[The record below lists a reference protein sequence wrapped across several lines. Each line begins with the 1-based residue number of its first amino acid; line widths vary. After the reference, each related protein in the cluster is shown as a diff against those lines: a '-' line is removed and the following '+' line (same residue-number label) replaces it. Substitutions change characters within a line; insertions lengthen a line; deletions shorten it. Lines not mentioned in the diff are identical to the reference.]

1 MFSLVVSA
9 SAIYLMR
16 AFVLL
21 IYCISFFACIFKKD
35 FIWFRIQC
43 LFFEKLDSMFN

>member
-16 AFVLL
+16 AFVFVDLL
-21 IYCISFFACIFKKD
+21 HFFFACIFKKD